1 MGPVG
6 LIAFG
11 IPFVLPAMMTESLAP
26 YPRIAGAA
34 SALSGFLQM
43 GAGLLGSAIAAVMG
57 DPVLALMTIVPA
69 MIAVAVVV
77 HLVLRRPDGQI
88 GEPVVHQA
96 PERRSA
102 AE

>member
-1 MGPVG
+1 
-6 LIAFG
+6 
-11 IPFVLPAMMTESLAP
+11 
-26 YPRIAGAA
+26 
-34 SALSGFLQM
+34 
-43 GAGLLGSAIAAVMG
+43 MG

-77 HLVLRRPDGQI
+77 HLVLRRPDGRI
-88 GEPVVHQA
+88 GEPLVDRA